1 MHWKPEGVRGWVIV
15 YLVAGGLYWTGKDS
29 DDDRYVRRMY
39 MQTGQ
44 LIIPHLLALI
54 GCWSIIKKLL
64 LGRPCPNGDNLD
76 LVVVIQIGD
85 GDPPAATWDCLL
97 GSRWRLVARTP
108 GGFDRQA
115 RQVSGQV
122 RPGHVT

>member
-1 MHWKPEGVRGWVIV
+1 M
-15 YLVAGGLYWTGKDS
+15 
-29 DDDRYVRRMY
+29 
-39 MQTGQ
+39 
-44 LIIPHLLALI
+44 I

-85 GDPPAATWDCLL
+85 GDPLAATQDCLL

-108 GGFDRQA
+108 GGCDRQA

-122 RPGHVT
+122 RPGHVI